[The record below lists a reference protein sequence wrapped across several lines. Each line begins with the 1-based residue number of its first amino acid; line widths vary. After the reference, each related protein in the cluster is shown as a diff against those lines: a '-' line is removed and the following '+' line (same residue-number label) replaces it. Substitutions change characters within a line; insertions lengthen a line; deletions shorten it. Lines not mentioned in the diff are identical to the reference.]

1 MALNCAILNAASLP
15 VPDTLALIGNWA
27 CKAFVGAAWGIES
40 YW

>member
-15 VPDTLALIGNWA
+15 VPDALAVIGSRA
-27 CKAFVGAAWGIES
+27 CVDFVEAAWGIES